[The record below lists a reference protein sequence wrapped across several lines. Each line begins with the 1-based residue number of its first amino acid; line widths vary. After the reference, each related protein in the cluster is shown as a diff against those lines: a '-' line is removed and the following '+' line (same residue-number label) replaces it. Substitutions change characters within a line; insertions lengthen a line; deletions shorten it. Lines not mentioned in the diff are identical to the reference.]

1 MSLACG
7 LLMQGVGQHLNPGQ
21 RRAGVDVHSHYSVP
35 RPRSQGGRQVLELP
49 GKILVN
55 EENIHALTNCG
66 LISPQGPGVRLS
78 LFWRCWLMVLL
89 LPARVRVPVLLPLD
103 HCV

>member
-1 MSLACG
+1 MHGHHA
-7 LLMQGVGQHLNPGQ
+7 
-21 RRAGVDVHSHYSVP
+21 VP
-35 RPRSQGGRQVLELP
+35 RPGSQGWRHVLELP

-66 LISPQGPGVRLS
+66 LISPQGPEVRLW

-89 LPARVRVPVLLPLD
+89 LPARVPARVRVLLPLD